1 MTLEEAFEKL
11 SLDDKKETEYRGGRI
26 LIGFA
31 DTEGVP
37 HKDQDKNLWNISII
51 FKYIVD
57 KNFRDFETIFHT
69 CHFASQK
76 NIGKDAQ
83 KPLQTYF
90 DNINMLKDHYSIDD
104 VYLCFWNAP
113 HDASVLRAC
122 GIIDLQ
128 YIDLL
133 QWARNQIKAESYSI
147 KNLFEKFKGKQE
159 LNSLH
164 TGLGDTVRMMKICDF
179 IKKEKDMTENDMLK
193 SFFKHVYKK
202 TPQNKVQKKLT
213 PTPRTATL
221 KKIHSVKKALTKL
234 PK

>member
-11 SLDDKKETEYRGGRI
+11 SLDDKKETDCCRGKI

-37 HKDQDKNLWNISII
+37 HKDQYKNIWNISII

-57 KNFRDFETIFHT
+57 KNFCNFETIFHT

-76 NIGKDAQ
+76 NIGKDSK

-90 DNINMLKDHYSIDD
+90 DNINMLKDHYSIDAI
-104 VYLCFWNAP
+104 YLCFWNAP

-122 GIIDLQ
+122 GIVDLQ

-133 QWARNQIKAESYSI
+133 QWARHQIHAESYSI
-147 KNLFEKFKGKQE
+147 KNLFQRFKGKQE

-179 IKKEKDMTENDMLK
+179 IKKEKEMTDGDMLK
-193 SFFKHVYKK
+193 SFFQYVYKEQRQK
-202 TPQNKVQKKLT
+202 NVQKKIANS
-213 PTPRTATL
+213 PL
-221 KKIHSVKKALTKL
+221 KKIHLVKKALAKL